1 MKQPDATMVGNAQRT
16 AGKLT
21 SMPIVVTTKD
31 CTALSDAELV
41 EMADLCGERPPGFD
55 IGFLSKEREAWV
67 LITLAREGNKLRGY
81 SFCTLER
88 IGGTPSLLVGLALV
102 DRTSRAEA
110 ALKSI
115 MSDQYR
121 RALLAFPDEDVL
133 LGTRL
138 MGPEGFRA
146 FAGLQDVVPF
156 PEHRCSGE
164 ERAWARRLSKRFGC
178 ESRLDDRSF
187 ILKGD
192 GSVSGGID
200 FFAPK
205 VKVPE
210 GVDVHFGEFNADRG
224 DRLVA
229 FGWAM
234 AEDLAGGKLGR

>member
-1 MKQPDATMVGNAQRT
+1 
-16 AGKLT
+16 
-21 SMPIVVTTKD
+21 MPIVVSTKD

-41 EMADLCGERPPGFD
+41 EMADLCGERSPGFD

-67 LITLAREGNKLRGY
+67 LVTHAREGNKLRGY

-110 ALKSI
+110 ALKGI
-115 MSDQYR
+115 MTDQYR

-138 MGPEGFRA
+138 LSPDGFRA
-146 FAGLQDVVPF
+146 FSGLQDIVPF
-156 PEHRCSGE
+156 PDHKSSGE
-164 ERAWARRLSKRFGC
+164 ERAWARRLAKRFGC
-178 ESRLDDRSF
+178 ERQLDDRTF
-187 ILKGD
+187 VIKGS
-192 GSVSGGID
+192 GSSIGGLD
-200 FFAPK
+200 FVAPK
-205 VKVPE
+205 AKLPA
-210 GVDVHFGEFNADRG
+210 GVEVHFNNFDAEKG
-224 DRLVA
+224 DRLVT